1 MKASHV
7 ADFAGAVRSR
17 QLGVECGQCVPGIE
31 CHAREGS
38 EDVEVE
44 ASARIDGL
52 HCRDDRPQQ
61 MCARPFHLGVGVV
74 AGGSC
79 ATRGPNE
86 YIMLDDITPF
96 MKSIASFLFRFGA
109 TLV

>member
-1 MKASHV
+1 LPVLFGPVSWATS
-7 ADFAGAVRSR
+7 
-17 QLGVECGQCVPGIE
+17 GQCLPGME

-61 MCARPFHLGVGVV
+61 TCAQPFHLGVGVV
-74 AGGSC
+74 AVVSVPLG
-79 ATRGPNE
+79 AERVHL
-86 YIMLDDITPF
+86 IDDITPF

-109 TLV
+109 ILV